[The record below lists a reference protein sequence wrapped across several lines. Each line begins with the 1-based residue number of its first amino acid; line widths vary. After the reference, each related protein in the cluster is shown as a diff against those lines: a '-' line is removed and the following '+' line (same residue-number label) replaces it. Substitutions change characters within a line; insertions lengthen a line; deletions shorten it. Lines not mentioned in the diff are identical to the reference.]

1 MWKLTSWMWIGWSWP
16 EWFAKV
22 HSSMAPRAT
31 LASTRAGSYVL
42 PLNVHIPLL
51 CSMVKVR
58 WTLTAAA
65 LSGVNARSD
74 AGTVLV
80 SATGVVTSK
89 RMRSVAPASR

>member
-1 MWKLTSWMWIGWSWP
+1 
-16 EWFAKV
+16 
-22 HSSMAPRAT
+22 
-31 LASTRAGSYVL
+31 
-42 PLNVHIPLL
+42 LNVHIPLL
-51 CSMVKVR
+51 CSMAKVR

-80 SATGVVTSK
+80 SATGVVTSN